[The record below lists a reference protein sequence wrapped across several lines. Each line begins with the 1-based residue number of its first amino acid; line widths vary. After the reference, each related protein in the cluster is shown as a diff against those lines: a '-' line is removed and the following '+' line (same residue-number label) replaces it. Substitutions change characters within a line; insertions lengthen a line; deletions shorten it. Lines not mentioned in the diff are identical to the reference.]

1 MKHGAKTMSESS
13 ILLVE
18 DEKAVRDMLRF
29 VLTQAGYGI
38 QEAGDAAEARLRL
51 AEKQPDMILLDWML
65 PDTSG
70 IELAREFKRDPC
82 FRHIPLIILTAR
94 GEEDSRVRGLEA
106 GADDYIVKPF
116 SSRELVARI
125 KAVWRRAA
133 PEAGDEV
140 VEINGLRLDPTSYR
154 VTADNQ
160 PLELGPTEFR
170 LLHFFMT
177 HQERVYSRGQLL
189 DRVWGS
195 NVHVEDRTV
204 DVYILRLRKALKT
217 LGHDDLLQTVRGAGY
232 RFSAKA

>member
-1 MKHGAKTMSESS
+1 MTHGVKTMSESN

-18 DEKAVRDMLRF
+18 DEKAVRDMLHF
-29 VLTQAGYGI
+29 VLTQAGYSI
-38 QEAGDAAEARLRL
+38 QEAGDATEARLRL
-51 AEKQPDMILLDWML
+51 GERQPDMILLDWML

-70 IELAREFKRDPC
+70 IELARELKREPC
-82 FRHIPLIILTAR
+82 FRHIPLIMLTAR
-94 GEEDSRVRGLEA
+94 GEEEYRVRGLEA

-116 SSRELVARI
+116 SSKELIARI

-140 VEINGLRLDPTSYR
+140 VEINGLRLDPASYR
-154 VTADNQ
+154 VTAHDQ

-204 DVYILRLRKALKT
+204 DVYVLRLRKALRA
-217 LGHDDLLQTVRGAGY
+217 LGHDDFLQTVRGAGY